1 MPPTEYSLE
10 AVQSSRRSR
19 LSVVLELIIEP
30 RYRILVEVPFHI
42 TMAAYGVAASSDSIS
57 PSHVYILILPSYGDL
72 LIDVALLTKSN
83 SCQRLR
89 QPSEQTP

>member
-42 TMAAYGVAASSDSIS
+42 TMAACGVAASSDSIS
-57 PSHVYILILPSYGDL
+57 PSHVYILMRPSYGDL
-72 LIDVALLTKSN
+72 LTDLSALTKSKQQL
-83 SCQRLR
+83 SKITTTL
-89 QPSEQTP
+89 